1 MKRNILI
8 MISAVLLIA
17 TLSAKATIVVI
28 TQQDLTFNPAT
39 VSVTVGDTIR
49 WVWTSGDHT
58 TTSATIPTGAAAWD
72 SPLTATTT
80 SFDYVVTVEGT
91 YNYVCTPHAAAGM
104 VGSFTATGTLGIG
117 DRIDMS
123 SVKVYPNPAKDRAV
137 LVFNSDEASIGHL
150 SVYDLL
156 GNQVS
161 TGEVSVKYGTN
172 NINLPVSNINP
183 GIYFVE
189 LKYANQSAIVRRFV
203 KSR

>member
-1 MKRNILI
+1 MKRQLLILI
-8 MISAVLLIA
+8 SAAFLLV

-39 VSVTVGDTIR
+39 VSVNVGDTIR
-49 WVWTSGDHT
+49 WVWTAGDHT
-58 TTSATIPTGAAAWD
+58 TTSATIPDGAQAWD
-72 SPLTATTT
+72 SPLTAT
-80 SFDYVVTVEGT
+80 SPQFDYVVTVEGT

-117 DRIDMS
+117 DRIDIS

-137 LVFNSDEASIGHL
+137 LVFSAAENSVGHL
-150 SVYDLL
+150 AVYDLL
-156 GNQVS
+156 GNQIS
-161 TGEVSVKYGTN
+161 TSEVIVNYGTN
-172 NINLPVSNINP
+172 SIDLPVNQINP

-189 LKYANQSAIVRRFV
+189 LKYADQSAIVRRFV